1 MLDLTTIVRDWRNDK
16 TPVANID
23 LLFRALSHPVARMLE
38 DHHALVF
45 AFSDGDLLTVEYG
58 DIGISLLY
66 TSKSRARIRAYENIM
81 GLATANVEVYG
92 ISAEFDKTVFAGL
105 RLCDVF
111 AVIEEL
117 KGEFRA
123 DNYSAMDKNCQDFV
137 KAMIFRV
144 NNNRY
149 PYIVFIEH
157 PLGLSGGGMLN
168 YHDDDEYVR
177 GGYRVVYLNG
187 YYSGKWDVNKKVFV
201 EKWSCVIL

>member
-1 MLDLTTIVRDWRNDK
+1 
-16 TPVANID
+16 
-23 LLFRALSHPVARMLE
+23 
-38 DHHALVF
+38 
-45 AFSDGDLLTVEYG
+45 
-58 DIGISLLY
+58 
-66 TSKSRARIRAYENIM
+66 M

-92 ISAEFDKTVFAGL
+92 INAEFDKTVFAGL

-117 KGEFRA
+117 KRDFRA
-123 DNYSAMDKNCQDFV
+123 DNYSATDKNCQDFV
-137 KAMIFRV
+137 KAMIFRL

-157 PLGLSGGGMLN
+157 PLGPSGGGMLN